1 MGASFG
7 SSPMWNDTIFE
18 EHYRMNSKQ
27 SRGLQTF
34 RRVEAWFADHPQVI
48 PASASSAQALTKQV
62 TALKASIDARGVA
75 LSKRAGA
82 TTSVAGD
89 FDLGRRIVSMIDASL
104 THALKSDSA
113 LLVSW
118 RQAKRITVKPIVTR
132 TAATIAPVAV
142 VAAP

>member
-34 RRVEAWFADHPQVI
+34 RRVEAWFAGHPQVI

-62 TALKASIDARGVA
+62 TALAVVVDRMTQQSTEQITQKG
-75 LSKRAGA
+75 
-82 TTSVAGD
+82 
-89 FDLGRRIVSMIDASL
+89 
-104 THALKSDSA
+104 
-113 LLVSW
+113 
-118 RQAKRITVKPIVTR
+118 QAKLVAKDEPTLRTDLRFVHIKAIVK
-132 TAATIAPVAV
+132 IA
-142 VAAP
+142 